1 LRKTDASPARIGL
14 EIEPEI
20 GSSCRLPN
28 GRGLLAPVILL
39 AMSDRLKAGLRVF
52 AYFTAIG
59 LLLFG
64 YHYLDRVAN
73 REPVSP
79 LEPFINEVLTG
90 AWMAALLFPLVA
102 RFARRYP
109 VARRN
114 WITRL
119 PLHIGALV
127 AYSVAHTSL
136 MWLTRSA
143 LYPVF
148 GLRSYDYGVMAARYP
163 MEFFHDVIGY
173 TATVSI
179 LYLFDHHVRS
189 AQLEA
194 TLAQARLKNL
204 QLQLKPHFLF
214 NALNTISSI
223 VYEDPRR
230 ADAMIAAL
238 SDMLRATITDAETQF
253 VSLDREIEMLER
265 YLDIMRMRFEGGL
278 RVDVHVEP
286 GVGKALVPH
295 LLLQPLVENSIKH
308 GADPQSNAV
317 RVTLRAEREGRRT
330 WVRIRDHGRGLPD
343 GRVCRGI
350 GLSNTAQRL
359 EQLYGAEHTF
369 AFDNCTDGGL
379 VVTVAVPFR
388 T

>member
-1 LRKTDASPARIGL
+1 
-14 EIEPEI
+14 
-20 GSSCRLPN
+20 
-28 GRGLLAPVILL
+28 
-39 AMSDRLKAGLRVF
+39 MSQRLKAGLRVF

-64 YHYLDRVAN
+64 YHFLDRVAN
-73 REPVSP
+73 REVVSP

-109 VARRN
+109 VARTN

-119 PLHIGALV
+119 PLHLGALV

-143 LYPVF
+143 LYPLF

-173 TATVSI
+173 VATVSI
-179 LYLFDHHVRS
+179 LYLFDHHVRA

-265 YLDIMRMRFEGGL
+265 YLDIMRMRFEDGL

-317 RVTLRAEREGRRT
+317 RVTLRAEREGLRT
-330 WVRIRDHGRGLPD
+330 WVRIRDHGRGLPE

-350 GLSNTAQRL
+350 GLSNTVQRL

-369 AFDNCTDGGL
+369 AFENCTDGGL
-379 VVTVAVPFR
+379 LVTVAVPFR